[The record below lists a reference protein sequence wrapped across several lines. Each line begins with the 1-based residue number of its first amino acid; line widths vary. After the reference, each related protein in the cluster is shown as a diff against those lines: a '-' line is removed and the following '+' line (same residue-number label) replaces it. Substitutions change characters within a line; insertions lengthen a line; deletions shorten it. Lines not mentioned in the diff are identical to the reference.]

1 MNKKQITRRQI
12 LGAAPASLLLG
23 SRLAHAGDWRNSSRG
38 NTVIGALLSLTGEWS
53 TLGLASQALLQ
64 IAIEEIND
72 LFSDLGQPR
81 RFKLLI
87 EDTQLKPEL
96 ALQKAVALVS
106 NGARYIVGPQSSA
119 EAAALRSYAN
129 SIGLIVIS
137 QGSTAG
143 SLSLPGDSLF
153 RFVPD
158 DAQEAAALV
167 ALLRAR
173 GVNVIVPVGRL
184 DVGNEGLQTATKR
197 LFEATGGL
205 VMPGTR
211 YTPDTKDFSA
221 VLQSLSAQVAQ
232 AASTQGNG
240 AVGVYLTAFDEVTD
254 LFMQAQ
260 SWGELVAVKWYGSDG
275 VALSNALLANTQAA
289 RFAARVDYPNP
300 TLGLSAAAGPK
311 WMALTEKVKQQ
322 LGSEPDAFALA
333 AYDACWVSA
342 LLHTLK
348 DESNRAIFL
357 NQVLPRVAEFY
368 CGATG
373 WTALNEAG
381 DRRYGDYDFWAIRE
395 VNGVYAWKKVVKYQS
410 NPGQP
415 GSVIE
420 LEV

>member
-12 LGAAPASLLLG
+12 LGAAPASLLFG
-23 SRLAHAGDWRNSSRG
+23 SSIAKAGDWRSNRG
-38 NTVIGALLSLTGEWS
+38 DTVIGALLSLTGDWS
-53 TLGLASQALLQ
+53 SLGLASQALLQ

-81 RFKLLI
+81 RFKLLV

-96 ALQKAVALVS
+96 ALQKAVSLVS

-173 GVNVIVPVGRL
+173 DIKVIVPIGRM

-197 LFEATGGL
+197 LFEAAGGV

-211 YTPDTKDFSA
+211 YGTDAKEFSA
-221 VLQSLSAQVAQ
+221 VLQTLSAQVAQ
-232 AASTQGNG
+232 ATNAHGTS
-240 AVGVYLTAFDEVTD
+240 AVTVYLTAFDEVAD
-254 LFMQAQ
+254 LFAQAQ
-260 SWGELVAVKWYGSDG
+260 SYGELAAVKWYGSDG
-275 VALSNALLANTQAA
+275 VALSSALLGNAQAA

-311 WMALTEKVKQQ
+311 WMALTERVKQQ

-342 LLHTLK
+342 LLHTMK
-348 DESNRAIFL
+348 DESSRAIFL
-357 NQVLPRVAEFY
+357 NQVLPRVAELY

-381 DRRYGDYDFWAIRE
+381 DRRYGDFDFWAIRE
-395 VNGVYAWKKVVKYQS
+395 VNGVLAWKKVVKYQS

-420 LEV
+420 LEI